1 VNIQVLTPVIKEL
14 SLLLTG
20 ARVERVFEGT
30 GRALYVM
37 LNRDRERFN
46 LLLSPDRSMPRLHLV
61 TKKPAAAASSLGF
74 SLYLRSHVA
83 GARITLVALLNQ
95 DRVAEIRFSRQGAEY
110 RLMFELTGSAANII
124 ITDPALKILAVFY
137 PVPLTDHVKRPLM
150 PGLQYVPPEKK
161 HSRSYTTVHSDAE
174 LSDQVLKQESTGAN
188 REAEFFFEQLIEKRS
203 FDSLRGRLRSFVKK
217 TLKKTD
223 RKIEALSADLKAA
236 QQAEEYKQAGD
247 LILSNLH
254 HLKSGMEHAELVGY
268 DGEPVILR
276 LDPKQSPTGNAKLY
290 FKKYKKAKTGR
301 GIISARLQQAVEEGA
316 RLRSFLADLDQ
327 AEDNYALARVRS
339 DLDANGYLPEE
350 TKIKSKSGPAPASFR
365 KIQYRG
371 WDILVGKSAAGNDYL
386 TTRIARSNDLWLHA
400 EGMPGSHVLVKNPEA
415 GDIPFAVFAKA
426 ASLAAFYSKGKTAG
440 KVAVTYTLAQHV
452 KKPKGAKPGLVTLTE
467 RKTIMVVPEEG

>member
-1 VNIQVLTPVIKEL
+1 
-14 SLLLTG
+14 
-20 ARVERVFEGT
+20 
-30 GRALYVM
+30 
-37 LNRDRERFN
+37 
-46 LLLSPDRSMPRLHLV
+46 MPRLHLV

-95 DRVAEIRFSRQGAEY
+95 DRVVEIRFSRQGAEY
-110 RLMFELTGSAANII
+110 RLLFELTGSAANFI
-124 ITDPALKILAVFY
+124 ITDPSLKILAVYY

-150 PGLQYVPPEKK
+150 PGIQYVPPEKK
-161 HSRSYTTVHSDAE
+161 PSRSYTTVHSAAE
-174 LSDQVLKQESTGAN
+174 LSDQVLKQESPGAAGAN
-188 REAEFFFEQLIEKRS
+188 REAEIFFEQLIEKRS

-217 TLKKTD
+217 TLKRTD
-223 RKIEALSADLKAA
+223 RKIEALSTDLKAA

-254 HLKSGMEHAELVGY
+254 HLKSGMEHAELVRY
-268 DGEPVILR
+268 DGESVILR

-290 FKKYKKAKTGR
+290 FRKYKKAKTGR
-301 GIISARLQQAVEEGA
+301 GIISARLKQAGEEGA
-316 RLRSFLADLDQ
+316 RLRSFLADVDQ

-339 DLDANGYLPEE
+339 DLDANGYLPAE
-350 TKIKSKSGPAPASFR
+350 TKIKSKSKSGPAPASFR

-415 GDIPFAVFAKA
+415 GDIPSAVFAKA

-440 KVAVTYTLAQHV
+440 KVAVTYTLAHHV
-452 KKPKGAKPGLVTLTE
+452 KKPTGAKPGLVTLTE
-467 RKTIMVVPEEG
+467 RKTIMVVPEGD